1 MATIR
6 KTLDL
11 AAPAAQV
18 WDALA
23 DFGAVH
29 RRLAAG
35 FVTDCRLVDRET
47 RVVTFAGGQEFTEHL
62 VSADPAERRLVYA
75 IAQPPF
81 LTYQGTAQ
89 VLALVEDRCRF
100 VWTVD
105 LLPNALADHI
115 EAQMELGAQAIRR
128 TLQPAEAA

>member
-6 KTLDL
+6 KSLDL
-11 AAPAAQV
+11 AAPADRV

-29 RRLAAG
+29 RRIAPG
-35 FVTDCRLVDRET
+35 FLTDCRLDGES
-47 RVVTFAGGQEFTEHL
+47 RVVTFASGQVFREHL

-75 IAQPPF
+75 IAEPPF
-81 LTYQGTAQ
+81 LTYQGT
-89 VLALVEDRCRF
+89 VEVTPQGEGRCRF
-100 VWTVD
+100 AWTVD
-105 LLPNALADHI
+105 LLPNELAGHI

-128 TLQPAEAA
+128 TLEAPVSA

>member
-6 KTLDL
+6 KTLEL
-11 AAPAAQV
+11 AAPAERV

-29 RRLAAG
+29 ERIAAG
-35 FVTDCRLVDRET
+35 FLKDSRLEGET
-47 RVVTFAGGQEFTEHL
+47 RVVTFASGQVFREHL

-75 IAQPPF
+75 IAEPPF
-81 LTYQGTAQ
+81 LSYQGTAQ
-89 VLALVEDRCRF
+89 VFPNGEGRCRL

-105 LLPNALADHI
+105 LLPNGLAGHVD
-115 EAQMELGAQAIRR
+115 AQMELGVQAMRQ
-128 TLQPAEAA
+128 TLEASVAA

>member
-6 KTLDL
+6 KSLDL
-11 AAPAAQV
+11 AAPAEQV

-29 RRLAAG
+29 RRIAPG
-35 FVTDCRLVDRET
+35 FLTDCRLEGES
-47 RVVTFAGGQEFTEHL
+47 RVVTFASGQVFREHL

-75 IAQPPF
+75 ISEPPF

-89 VLALVEDRCRF
+89 VLALAEGRCRF

-105 LLPNALADHI
+105 LLPNELAGHI

-128 TLQPAEAA
+128 TLEAPVSA